1 MHPAH
6 RAFRFAPVLAVAA
19 AAALN
24 TSVHSAVI
32 VSGDVD
38 VTGGTGSLEITHDIE
53 FTITSSGNL
62 FFVVFDDWVGTS
74 DGGLTALGDSPAAL
88 LSYRID
94 GGSIQTRALG
104 NLYDNNLNAGSIDPR
119 DGFFVLESGLSLVAG
134 QTLTILAQTHT
145 YSGNSTF
152 NPAAKQVF
160 TGDVFLA
167 SSSASVMSSPVSLSS
182 VPEPSEWAAAAGV
195 GLLGFAVWR
204 RRVRAA
210 VG

>member
-1 MHPAH
+1 M
-6 RAFRFAPVLAVAA
+6 
-19 AAALN
+19 
-24 TSVHSAVI
+24 
-32 VSGDVD
+32 
-38 VTGGTGSLEITHDIE
+38 
-53 FTITSSGNL
+53 
-62 FFVVFDDWVGTS
+62 
-74 DGGLTALGDSPAAL
+74 
-88 LSYRID
+88 
-94 GGSIQTRALG
+94 
-104 NLYDNNLNAGSIDPR
+104 
-119 DGFFVLESGLSLVAG
+119 SLVAG

-152 NPAAKQVF
+152 NPATKQVF

-167 SSSASVMSSPVSLSS
+167 NTFGEAMSSPVSLSS